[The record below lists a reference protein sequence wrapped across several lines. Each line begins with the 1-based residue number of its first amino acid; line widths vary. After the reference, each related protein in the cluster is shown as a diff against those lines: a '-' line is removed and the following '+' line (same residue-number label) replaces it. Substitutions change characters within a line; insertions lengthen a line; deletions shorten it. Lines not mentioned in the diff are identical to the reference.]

1 MATFKDYEQQ
11 NKAMQQNNKLAEDS
25 IALNTQLSQLYESQK
40 RSLESQIKLEGDFIK
55 QLDLSKQKE
64 ELNLKII
71 KEAYNLKQEE
81 YQKNEDIIAQEQQ
94 KLQTITDQL
103 EYLDKVEKANQKL
116 TTYQQIQKDSL
127 HQQKKTIEAS
137 VISHKNNS
145 FFLEIQTKLEEKKYR
160 TAKDLYKIYYDI
172 NSVQSDIA
180 KHGETIFSR
189 MFGIKKS
196 TNDWWQRLRH
206 IEGTWSKIAIISKS
220 FVKGALSLLSVATVV
235 SKIATETANLV
246 VELETQAAATAA
258 LTGRGREYTQQLYDA
273 SVSNRSFGISQTET
287 ANAFNAL
294 YSQFTSFSE
303 LTKKTQQEITI
314 FASKQ
319 AVLGVEASQT
329 ATNLDNLTKALR
341 LSANESS
348 KALQDI
354 FGLSKVIGV
363 SVKQL
368 QTDFKDAFSSL
379 SVYGQNGIK
388 VFKGL
393 AGASKAQGVSMRS
406 LVNTFEDGLNTFEQ
420 SADVAGKLNTILGR
434 DLVNSVD
441 LVFAKS
447 PQDRIRLIKEALD
460 SAGKS
465 FINMGKFERI
475 AIANAA
481 GIKNMNEAM
490 KIFNLSLSAYDSM
503 VEKSKNATASQKQ
516 FNEATRAGQTFM
528 KKLKIAFQNLA
539 IAVVPIVKVLGFVV
553 DIISKIFSGANA
565 LSDKIE
571 SIGGKFSS
579 FLAGLNRLVPVMLI
593 FSAALIAINAPL
605 AAIVAGVAALVAGLS
620 YLYKQW
626 HKKGSPALY
635 EMPSVMSKGFDD
647 YTRSV
652 KKATPVTQQYADT
665 SKNLHKVQ
673 TKKGSPAL
681 WEMNRAMSIGI
692 DKHTSSMKENS
703 KETSKMMETNNNVIK
718 QFQQAK
724 EKITSNTAISSNSSS
739 VQTAPSSQQAN
750 GSKQVNVSVD
760 VNFMDQDATK
770 RSFQKAVMEAIEQAT
785 S

>member
-137 VISHKNNS
+137 IVSHKNNS
-145 FFLEIQTKLEEKKYR
+145 FFLEIQSKLEEKKYK

-172 NSVQSDIA
+172 NRVQSDIA
-180 KHGETIFSR
+180 EYGETIFSR

-341 LSANESS
+341 LSVNESS

-420 SADVAGKLNTILGR
+420 SADVAGKLNTALGK
-434 DLVNSVD
+434 DVLNSVD
-441 LVFAKS
+441 LLFATPEK
-447 PQDRIRLIKEALD
+447 RIRMLKQAVESTGRTFGDLD
-460 SAGKS
+460 KW
-465 FINMGKFERI
+465 NQKM
-475 AIANAA
+475 IANAA
-481 GIKNMNEAM
+481 GIKDMAEAN

-539 IAVVPIVKVLGFVV
+539 VAVVPIVKVLGVVV
-553 DIISKIFSGANA
+553 DIISKVFSGANA

-620 YLYKQW
+620 YLYKWW

-652 KKATPVTQQYADT
+652 QKATPVTQQYADT

-681 WEMNRAMSIGI
+681 WEMNKAMSIGI

-724 EKITSNTAISSNSSS
+724 ERITSNTAISSNSSS
-739 VQTAPSSQQAN
+739 VQTVSPPQQAN
-750 GSKQVNVSVD
+750 GSKQVSVSVD